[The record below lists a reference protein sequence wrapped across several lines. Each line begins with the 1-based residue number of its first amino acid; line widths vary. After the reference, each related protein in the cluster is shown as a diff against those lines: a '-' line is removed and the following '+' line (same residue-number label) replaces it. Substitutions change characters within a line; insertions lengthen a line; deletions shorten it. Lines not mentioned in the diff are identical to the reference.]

1 MWYNQGMKKI
11 TKAII
16 PVAGYGTRRLPITK
30 TIEKCMLPVGNRPI
44 IDYIVQDCIKA
55 GITDFYFV
63 VSPGSTQI
71 KDYYT
76 PNQKLNEYLK
86 INGKED
92 RLPEILPKDKD
103 IKMHFIEQDPN
114 AKYGTAI
121 PLAMVA
127 DQIEDGESTL
137 VLMGDD
143 FLYSKENQNDIKKM
157 VDQAKDGSILLGV
170 KIPQEDVEKYGVIE
184 LDAENNFKQIV
195 EKPTPEDAPSNLI
208 NVSKYVLNSEAIKK
222 IAQYADRDDIE
233 GEYYITVP
241 LNDYV
246 QSGNKMKVV
255 VADGQYLDGGSVE
268 GWLHANQVVIND

>member
-1 MWYNQGMKKI
+1 MKKI

-44 IDYIVQDCIKA
+44 IDYLIQDCIKA
-55 GITDFYFV
+55 GITDFYIV

-121 PLAMVA
+121 PVALAA
-127 DQIEDGESTL
+127 NQINQDESVL

-143 FLYSKENQNDIKKM
+143 FLYDKEGHNDIGKM
-157 VDQAKDGSILLGV
+157 INQAGTNSVLLGV

-184 LDAENNFKQIV
+184 LDAENNFRQIV
-195 EKPTPEDAPSNLI
+195 EKPKPTEAPSNLI
-208 NVSKYVLNSEAIKK
+208 NVSKYVLNYPAIQK
-222 IAQYADRDDIE
+222 IVQYAERDDVE

-246 QSGNKMKVV
+246 KAGHKMKVV
-255 VADGQYLDGGSVE
+255 VAEGQFLDGGSVE
-268 GWLHANQVVIND
+268 GWLHANQVVLGK

>member
-1 MWYNQGMKKI
+1 MKKI

-63 VSPGSTQI
+63 VSPGSTQV

-76 PNQKLNEYLK
+76 LNKKLNEYLK

-92 RLPEILPKDKD
+92 RLPEILPKDKN
-103 IKMHFIEQDPN
+103 IQMHYVEQDPN

-121 PLAMVA
+121 PVAMIA
-127 DQIEDGESTL
+127 DEISDNESVL

-143 FLYSKENQNDIKKM
+143 FLYSKKGYNDIKKM
-157 VDQAKDGSILLGV
+157 VEKAEGNSILLGV
-170 KIPQEDVEKYGVIE
+170 KIPQEDVKKYGVIE
-184 LDAENNFKQIV
+184 LDFENNFKQIV
-195 EKPTPEDAPSNLI
+195 EKPTPEEAPSNLI

-222 IAQYADRDDIE
+222 ISQYAERDDIE
-233 GEYYITVP
+233 DEYYITVP

-246 QSGNKMKVV
+246 NEGNKMKVV
-255 VADGQYLDGGSVE
+255 VADGQFLDGGSVE